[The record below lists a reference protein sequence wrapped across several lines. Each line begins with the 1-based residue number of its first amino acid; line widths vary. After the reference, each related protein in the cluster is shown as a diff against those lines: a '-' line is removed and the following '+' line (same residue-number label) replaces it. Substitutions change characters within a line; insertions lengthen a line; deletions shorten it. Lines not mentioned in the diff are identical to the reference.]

1 MCKLEFLSWNI
12 PSTEIKLHWKMVADI
27 FCLENNFNDQAVLQC
42 KETEQNN
49 FRTISEG
56 RQHKNTKFTQ
66 FTSASNVIHS
76 IYTFILYV

>member
-1 MCKLEFLSWNI
+1 LCKLEYLSRNF
-12 PSTEIKLHWKMVADI
+12 PSTEIKLHWKMVTDV

-56 RQHKNTKFTQ
+56 RQHKNTHLTQ
-66 FTSASNVIHS
+66 FNSTSNVIDS
-76 IYTFILYV
+76 TYTLILYA